1 MSSPRYPSLKSSSS
15 TSWQNLNKIPE
26 SYPHRP
32 YNSWRSAQCAGR
44 IFLMIISLN
53 YLSPQLSYLDLK
65 EQRLRDLD
73 LILSQSMKEQL
84 LHVRFLSYHLLLL
97 LLLFYADMAVEK
109 HFFFFEKRVLN
120 LFNSSILSNFV

>member
-1 MSSPRYPSLKSSSS
+1 
-15 TSWQNLNKIPE
+15 
-26 SYPHRP
+26 
-32 YNSWRSAQCAGR
+32 
-44 IFLMIISLN
+44 MIISLN

-97 LLLFYADMAVEK
+97 LLLLFYADMAVEK
-109 HFFFFEKRVLN
+109 HFFF
-120 LFNSSILSNFV
+120 